1 MTSPSSSNTIRR
13 SGLLSLNL
21 LPAWFNRYRLP
32 GVILLILLAANL
44 FIFVF
49 WVAPGYRDRAS
60 SEASLQSARAR
71 IGRFHQYQKTQEA
84 VIDIEK
90 SFLTQQELALLVDRL
105 PAIARRHQ
113 LDIPGVSYQNEKQKQ
128 GEIRKISLNF
138 KVSGRYSDIRKFI
151 HEVERLEHFLY
162 IQDML
167 ITSSTKDAERLELQ
181 MDMGA
186 ILH

>member
-1 MTSPSSSNTIRR
+1 MTSPSSSNTIRK

-32 GVILLILLAANL
+32 SVVLLILLVANL
-44 FIFVF
+44 LIFFVF
-49 WVAPGYRDRAS
+49 VAPVYRDRAIG
-60 SEASLQSARAR
+60 EASLQSARAR

-90 SFLTQQELALLVDRL
+90 TFLNQQELALLVDRL
-105 PAIARRHQ
+105 PAMARRHQ
-113 LDIPGVSYQNEKQKQ
+113 LDIPGVNYQNEKQKQ

-151 HEVERLEHFLY
+151 HEVERLEQFLY

-167 ITSSTKDAERLELQ
+167 ITSSTKAADRLELQ
-181 MDMGA
+181 VDMGV